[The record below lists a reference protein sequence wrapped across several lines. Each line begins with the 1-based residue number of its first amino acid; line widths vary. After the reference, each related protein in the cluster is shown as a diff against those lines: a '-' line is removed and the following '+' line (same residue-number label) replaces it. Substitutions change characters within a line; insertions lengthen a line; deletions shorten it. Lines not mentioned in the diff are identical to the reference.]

1 MKTYTMM
8 MAAIL
13 VLTLA
18 AVALAGNTL
27 RLRADIPFAFHAG
40 KEPLPPG
47 IYTIELRSSGSNSTG
62 STIVLRNTEGTVMCV
77 LSAIPGMARLMNPES
92 CLVFHRYG
100 DDYFLSTVRQ
110 STIESELAK
119 TAAEKAVELAFSKG
133 AKVQV
138 AASQE
143 K

>member
-1 MKTYTMM
+1 MKSFTIM
-8 MAAIL
+8 MATIL
-13 VLTLA
+13 VLTMT
-18 AVALAGNTL
+18 AVAWAGSTV

-40 KEPLPPG
+40 NEPLPPG
-47 IYTIELRSSGSNSTG
+47 NYTIELRSSGSAATG
-62 STIVLRNTEGTVMCV
+62 STILLLNAEGSVRRV
-77 LSAIPGMARLMNPES
+77 LSAIPGLTRPMSPES

-110 STIESELAK
+110 SSIVSELAK

-138 AASQE
+138 AASKE